1 MTTHPTILIL
11 GVVSGF
17 CSFVISDSTLFA
29 GFRKWMCNRSEF
41 FGKLFSCGI
50 CSGIWISFFLE
61 ILYQPNII
69 NKIPLLDLLLSAFA
83 MAFVS
88 AVCWISLVLLIQKA
102 GK

>member
-1 MTTHPTILIL
+1 MITHPTFLVL

-17 CSFVISDSTLFA
+17 CSFVVADSTLFA
-29 GFRKWMCNRSEF
+29 PFRKWICNRSDF
-41 FGKLFSCGI
+41 FGKLFGCGV
-50 CSGIWISFFLE
+50 CCGTWISFGLE
-61 ILYQPNII
+61 IIYQPNII

-88 AVCWISLVLLIQKA
+88 ALCWITLVLLIQKS